1 MSLYY
6 LSKDYITNNIFETK
20 NNNKTVKNMLL
31 NSSWIQ
37 YTFIQHYVIQFVSVL
52 WQVGDFH
59 WIFRVPPPIKQTA
72 AI

>member
-20 NNNKTVKNMLL
+20 NNNKTVKTMLL

-37 YTFIQHYVIQFVSVL
+37 YTFIQRMPNEHVL
-52 WQVGDFH
+52 NRSRIDLVVL
-59 WIFRVPPPIKQTA
+59 I
-72 AI
+72 